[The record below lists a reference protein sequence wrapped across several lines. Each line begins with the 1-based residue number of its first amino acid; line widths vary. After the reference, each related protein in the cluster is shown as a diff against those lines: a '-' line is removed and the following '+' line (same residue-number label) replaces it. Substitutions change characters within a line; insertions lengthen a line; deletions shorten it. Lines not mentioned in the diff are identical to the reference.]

1 MDNIT
6 HLPNSS
12 VAGMHELLILLE
24 DITNKVKIGE
34 VVSLA
39 IVCERKDGSVFWHW
53 PSVGSVHRIGHG
65 MHLML
70 SNYTDVVLKVNV
82 EC

>member
-12 VAGMHELLILLE
+12 VAGMHELLIFME
-24 DITNKVKIGE
+24 DILERIKSGE

-39 IVCERKDGSVFWHW
+39 MVCERKDGSVFWNW
-53 PSVGSVHRIGHG
+53 PSVGNVHRIGHG

-70 SNYTDVVLKVNV
+70 SNYTNVVLKDSL
-82 EC
+82 C